1 MKVISLPLVGG
12 VQATFFVSTN
22 SNLVI
27 FDNKDQKTCML
38 CDSVHNN
45 GGWTIAKPYTEVVKD
60 FMKLMG
66 LAR

>member
-1 MKVISLPLVGG
+1 MKVLVLPLVGG
-12 VQATFFVSTN
+12 AQATFFIGN

-27 FDNKDQKTCML
+27 VDNKDQKTCML

-60 FMKLMG
+60 FMKLME
-66 LAR
+66 LTR